1 MNALMLFDVSF
12 RAFGRIICVW
22 LQSRFTVNLI
32 KLSAHANHPKSDQKV
47 AQQAS
52 NWQMSCAECRKFLLR
67 LIPCPM
73 RTRQDWTQSA
83 ASATCTWRDINQ
95 QRWQALDED
104 FSQALLVRFF
114 SFVVARA
121 DSSLEPTLRAA
132 KGMRPVTSSNLDH
145 NSHRLLLFINTF
157 PGASLEGFCEAK
169 LETFN
174 LPVSLRHSE
183 CRLARTSDV
192 DLTWKGRIA

>member
-32 KLSAHANHPKSDQKV
+32 KLSAHANHSKSDQKV

-52 NWQMSCAECRKFLLR
+52 HWQMSCAECRKFLLR
-67 LIPCPM
+67 LIPCSM
-73 RTRQDWTQSA
+73 RARQDWTQSA

-114 SFVVARA
+114 SFVAARA

-157 PGASLEGFCEAK
+157 SWSISWRL
-169 LETFN
+169 
-174 LPVSLRHSE
+174 LRSE
-183 CRLARTSDV
+183 V
-192 DLTWKGRIA
+192 ENF